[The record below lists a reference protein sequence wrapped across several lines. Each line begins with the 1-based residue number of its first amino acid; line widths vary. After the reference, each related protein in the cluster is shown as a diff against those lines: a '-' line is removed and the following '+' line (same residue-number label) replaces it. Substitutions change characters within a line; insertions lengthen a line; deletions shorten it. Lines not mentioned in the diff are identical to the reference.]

1 MLRLRTATLAL
12 AAAACALAATP
23 ALASV
28 TFTDATFNTVDYT
41 PGSFQDAAVTVT
53 SNGQTATGG
62 NTGPALQG
70 TASATGLNA
79 KGVLFTALNNSFVYN
94 PTANGAITS
103 LDFSLDRFA
112 KVTNGGVDSLIGSY
126 SLRLLAEQDA
136 QLYQA
141 TFVFG
146 PFNQSGGTWH
156 SLMQNGISAASFSTL
171 DATNFTSSG
180 AFGGL
185 NFGGDAITFGFA
197 MRAGVP
203 LDANGNPSTFPQTT
217 DLRADNFS
225 LTVHTAAVPEPASWA
240 LMILG
245 MGGVGGAIR
254 TRRRRLAC

>member
-12 AAAACALAATP
+12 AAAACGLAATP

-41 PGSFQDAAVTVT
+41 LGSFKDPAVTVT

-62 NTGPALQG
+62 NPGPALQG
-70 TASATGLNA
+70 TASSTGVNA
-79 KGVLFTALNNSFVYN
+79 KGVLFTALNNGFVYD

-112 KVTNGGVDSLIGSY
+112 SFTNGGAATPVGSY

-146 PFNQSGGTWH
+146 PFNQPGGSWH
-156 SLMQNGISAASFSTL
+156 SLTQNGIGAASFSTL
-171 DATNFTSSG
+171 NATNFTGSG

-203 LDANGNPSTFPQTT
+203 LDGSGNPSTLDQTS

-240 LMILG
+240 FMILG
-245 MGGVGGAIR
+245 LGGVGGAIR